1 MAHKSS
7 AAVAQL
13 DADALAVFLAVAEH
27 GGVLAAARAIGRS
40 QPAVSERVRQ
50 LEETMGVAL
59 FLRTARGMTPTPAG
73 RDLVGYARRIHALLA
88 EAAEVGGRTGAR
100 AGRLVL
106 AASTTPAS
114 FFLPPLLAQ
123 FAREHA
129 VDGIELRVGNTE
141 DVLTAV
147 REGTVSLGMVE
158 GLGRAPGVSL
168 KPFREDIIMPVFAP
182 ARVSPE
188 LAKAIAA
195 VRTPRDVAAL
205 PLLWREPGSGTRRI
219 VETALVSGG
228 VPMRAMRFDTVLGS
242 TLALKSAALAGIG
255 VAFLPRC
262 AIAQELLLGQLTPL
276 APVRGLRIKRLFR
289 WALPAGGVPE
299 PMAAFQRYAQKHAP
313 ETSGQVDG
321 KDR

>member
-1 MAHKSS
+1 MTPKSS
-7 AAVAQL
+7 AAVAHL
-13 DADALAVFLAVAEH
+13 DADALVVFLAVAEH

-73 RDLVGYARRIHALLA
+73 RDLIGYARRVQALLA
-88 EAAEVGGRTGAR
+88 EAANVGDRGRAG
-100 AGRLVL
+100 AGRLVM

-114 FFLPPLLAQ
+114 FFLPTLLAQ
-123 FAREHA
+123 FARDHA
-129 VDGIELRVGNTE
+129 VAGIELRVGNTE

-147 REGTVSLGMVE
+147 REGVVSLGMVE

-182 ARVSPE
+182 ARVDAG

-195 VRTPRDVAAL
+195 ARSPRDVAAL

-219 VETALVSGG
+219 VETALVSAG
-228 VPMRAMRFDTVLGS
+228 VPMRALRFDTVLGS
-242 TLALKSAALAGIG
+242 TLALKAAALAGIG

-276 APVRGLRIKRLFR
+276 PAIRGLRVKRLFR
-289 WALPAGGVPE
+289 WAFPAGGVPE

-313 ETSGQVDG
+313 ETSGKVEAET
-321 KDR
+321 